1 MQSPAR
7 ADVAEDHYARAEPTY
22 LWRDMLQLHAA
33 FPLHA
38 LVGGGDQVYSDAVWR
53 ESAALAEWGKT
64 EEQ

>member
-1 MQSPAR
+1 
-7 ADVAEDHYARAEPTY
+7 
-22 LWRDMLQLHAA
+22 MLQLHAA